1 MATRYKKRF
10 NWKGLISIV
19 LIIAA
24 LVAVGAG
31 LSVLSNRDM
40 KKIHPVFTRG
50 SLDENGSH
58 VEGKSSIVTVDL
70 FECQGLSIVTDFK
83 FKGTYQIFF
92 YNVDQVFVEASD
104 SISEGGPSDIPE
116 YAKYARIVIS
126 PVLEKNEE
134 IKWYQVAKYANQLTI
149 KVLKDQSFEGINY
162 FELDLEHKGT
172 MVCYNNTTKSVDY
185 STEVKNNHTQELL
198 DMTLYCPVKPV
209 DVEGWKEIKLVFVD
223 TVDRELVY
231 FFTAA
236 DGTIRPVESTQ
247 KRIHGG
253 QLEYIIEVPEEATTF
268 YTNSYI
274 DAQYHFDIYRYR

>member
-1 MATRYKKRF
+1 MSSRYKKRI
-10 NWKGLISIV
+10 NWRGIISVILV
-19 LIIAA
+19 IAVVIA
-24 LVAVGAG
+24 LGAG
-31 LSVLSNRDM
+31 IVSLT
-40 KKIHPVFTRG
+40 KKEYKTIHPGFTRG
-50 SLDENGSH
+50 SLDENGVH
-58 VEGKSSIVTVDL
+58 VEGKKSIVTQDL

-92 YNVDQVFVEASD
+92 YNVDQVFVEASEA
-104 SISEGGPSDIPE
+104 ISKGGPSDIPE

-134 IKWYQVAKYANQLTI
+134 IKWYQIAKYATQLTI
-149 KVLKDQSFEGINY
+149 KVLKDQSFEAINY
-162 FELDLEHKGT
+162 FELDLEHKGY
-172 MVCYNNTTKSVDY
+172 MVTHDYPTNKVNYSNNVI
-185 STEVKNNHTQELL
+185 NNHTQQPL

-209 DVEGWKEIKLVFVD
+209 DVEGWKEIKLVFTD

-236 DGTIRPVESTQ
+236 DGTIRPVDSVQ

-253 QLEYIIEVPEEATTF
+253 QLEYILEVPDEATTF

-274 DAQYHFDIYRYR
+274 DAQYHFDIYRYK